1 MADKGVRAIREVMPV
16 IGRKTKADFCSTLP
30 AVRKK
35 LNKRA
40 IKALSRDDPVS
51 GAALANEAA
60 FLKQLQ
66 GTCRGRNHRYS
77 RTDDY

>member
-1 MADKGVRAIREVMPV
+1 MADKGVRAFREVMPV
-16 IGRKTKADFCSTLP
+16 IGRKTKADLCSSIP

-35 LNKRA
+35 LNSRA
-40 IKALSRDDPVS
+40 IKALQRDDPIS

-66 GTCRGRNHRYS
+66 NTCKGRNYRYT